1 MDHWEISIATKKK
14 LIADLQ
20 AQVDAL
26 EKVKQANPR
35 RIPTYFVG
43 GVQVDG
49 CYCIALLYR
58 CNVVMVMMVQTE
70 LANYLEAMDAIS
82 VSYLFV
88 ISRGNEPAYSSTAVS
103 LSIDEQQQQQQQRER
118 ERERER

>member
-1 MDHWEISIATKKK
+1 MSIATKKK

-70 LANYLEAMDAIS
+70 LAIISKRWTPYLCCTTYLD
-82 VSYLFV
+82 LFV
-88 ISRGNEPAYSSTAVS
+88 ILRGNEPANSSTAVS
-103 LSIDEQQQQQQQRER
+103 
-118 ERERER
+118 